1 MRKEKV
7 LQIKEAG
14 RDNGKIF
21 LLTEKPAMQAEKW
34 AARAA
39 LAIMRSGVEVPDGFA
54 SMGWAGIA
62 IIGFKSL
69 AGVTWTDLEPLLDEM
84 FECVRLVPDPAN
96 PSFSRALIEGD
107 VEEVRTMA
115 TLRME
120 VFELH
125 TGFSLAGTSSPKGS
139 GKVLA

>member
-1 MRKEKV
+1 MRKTKV
-7 LQIKEAG
+7 VQIKEAG

-39 LAIMRSGVEVPDGFA
+39 LAIMRSGVNVPDGFA

-62 IIGFKSL
+62 IVGFKSL
-69 AGVTWTDLEPLLDEM
+69 AGVKWEDLEPLMDEM
-84 FECVRLVPDPAN
+84 FGCIQLVPDPAN
-96 PSFSRALIEGD
+96 PSFARALIEGD

-125 TGFSLAGTSSPKGS
+125 TGFSLAGIPSLPGL
-139 GKVLA
+139 GKAPA